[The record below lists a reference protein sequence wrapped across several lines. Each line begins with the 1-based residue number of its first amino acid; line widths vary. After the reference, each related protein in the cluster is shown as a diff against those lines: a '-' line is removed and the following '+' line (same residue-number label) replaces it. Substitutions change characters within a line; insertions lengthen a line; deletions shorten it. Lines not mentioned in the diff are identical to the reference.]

1 MIEVCGLASGSNG
14 NSFFIRTGA
23 DCFLV
28 DAGISCKQICLRL
41 QQIQHHIDEIK
52 GIFITHEHSDHVRG
66 LRVLLKRFPIPVYIT
81 EKTYNLL
88 PDVID
93 ERQIH
98 FIESNDRITINSTVI
113 QSLPKSH
120 DAVDPSLFSFYYKDK
135 KISVVSDI
143 GHACENVIEAIK
155 DANIIF
161 LESNYD
167 ETMLWEGYYP
177 YFLKQ
182 RVAGE
187 YGHLSNAMAG
197 ELILNHA
204 SPGLEYVLL
213 SHLSE
218 NNNTPDIALQT
229 VQSAVKERQDLRH
242 LQTILTSRN
251 GISPLVKIDTEAP
264 RLFDLP
270 QKALN
275 SGLIDM

>member
-14 NSFFIRTGA
+14 NAFFIRTGA

-41 QQIQHHIDEIK
+41 QQIKHHIDEIK
-52 GIFITHEHSDHVRG
+52 GIFITHEHSDHTRG
-66 LRVLLKRFPIPVYIT
+66 LRVLLNRFPIPVYIT
-81 EKTYNLL
+81 EKTYNRL

-93 ERQIH
+93 DQQFH
-98 FIESNDRITINSTVI
+98 FIESTDRITINNTVV

-143 GHACENVIEAIK
+143 GHACDNVIEAIK
-155 DANIIF
+155 DANILF

-187 YGHLSNAMAG
+187 HGHLSNATAG

-229 VQSAVKERQDLRH
+229 FQSAVKEREDLRH
-242 LQTILTSRN
+242 LQTILTSRY
-251 GISPLVKIDTEAP
+251 GISPVVKMDTEAP
-264 RLFDLP
+264 RLFMRL
-270 QKALN
+270 
-275 SGLIDM
+275 

>member
-14 NSFFIRTGA
+14 NAFFIRTGA

-41 QQIQHHIDEIK
+41 QQIHHHIDEIK
-52 GIFITHEHSDHVRG
+52 AIFITHEHSDHVRG
-66 LRVLLKRFPIPVYIT
+66 LRVLLNKFPIPVYIT
-81 EKTYNLL
+81 EKTYDCL
-88 PDVID
+88 PEMID
-93 ERQIH
+93 ARYLH
-98 FIESNDRITINSTVI
+98 FIESNDRITINNTVI
-113 QSLPKSH
+113 QSLSKSH
-120 DAVDPSLFSFYYKDK
+120 DAIDPSLFSFYYKDK

-143 GHACENVIEAIK
+143 GYACDNVIEAIK
-155 DANIIF
+155 DADIIC

-167 ETMLWEGYYP
+167 ETMLWEGFYP

-187 YGHLSNAMAG
+187 FGHLSNAMAG

-204 SPGLEYVLL
+204 SPHLQYVLL

-229 VQSAVKERQDLRH
+229 FLSAVRERGDLGH
-242 LQTILTSRN
+242 LQTILTSRHS
-251 GISPLVKIDTEAP
+251 ISPVVKIDTEVP
-264 RLFDLP
+264 RLFIT
-270 QKALN
+270 QN
-275 SGLIDM
+275 FREVV

>member
-14 NSFFIRTGA
+14 NAFFIRTGA

-41 QQIQHHIDEIK
+41 QQIQHHIHEIK
-52 GIFITHEHSDHVRG
+52 GIFITHEHSDHTRG
-66 LRVLLKRFPIPVYIT
+66 LRVLLNRFPIPVYIT
-81 EKTYNLL
+81 ENTYNLL
-88 PDVID
+88 PVVID
-93 ERQIH
+93 VQHLH
-98 FIESNDRITINSTVI
+98 FIESNDRITINNTVI

-155 DANIIF
+155 SANIIF

-182 RVAGE
+182 RVGGE
-187 YGHLSNAMAG
+187 YGHLSNTMAG

-229 VQSAVKERQDLRH
+229 FQSAIKERVDLGH
-242 LQTILTSRN
+242 LQTILTSRY
-251 GISPLVKIDTEAP
+251 GISPVVKIDTEAP
-264 RLFDLP
+264 RLFNINP
-270 QKALN
+270 VSASPN
-275 SGLIDM
+275 PG

>member
-14 NSFFIRTGA
+14 NAFFIRTGA

-66 LRVLLKRFPIPVYIT
+66 LRVLLNKFPIPVYIT
-81 EKTYNLL
+81 KKTYKRL

-93 ERQIH
+93 EGQLH
-98 FIESNDRITINSTVI
+98 FIRSNDRISVNNTVI
-113 QSLPKSH
+113 QSLPKNH
-120 DAVDPSLFSFYYKDK
+120 DAVDPTLFSFYYKDK

-143 GHACENVIEAIK
+143 GYACENVIEAIK
-155 DANIIF
+155 DANIIC

-167 ETMLWEGYYP
+167 DTMLLEGEYP

-187 YGHLSNAMAG
+187 YGHLSNEMAG

-204 SPGLEYVLL
+204 SPHLEYVLL

-229 VQSAVKERQDLRH
+229 FQSAVKERQDLGH
-242 LQTILTSRN
+242 LQTILTSRSS
-251 GISPLVKIDTEAP
+251 ISPLVKIDTEAP
-264 RLFDLP
+264 RLFNLP
-270 QKALN
+270 QESLS

>member
-14 NSFFIRTGA
+14 NAFFIGTGA

-66 LRVLLKRFPIPVYIT
+66 LRVLLNKFPIPVYIT

-88 PDVID
+88 PEVID
-93 ERQIH
+93 ERHVH
-98 FIESNDRITINSTVI
+98 FIESNDRITINNTVI
-113 QSLPKSH
+113 QSLSKSH

-143 GHACENVIEAIK
+143 GHACDNVIEAIR

-161 LESNYD
+161 LETNYD

-204 SPGLEYVLL
+204 SPHLEYVLL

-229 VQSAVKERQDLRH
+229 FQCAVKERQDLGH
-242 LQTILTSRN
+242 LQTILTSRY
-251 GISPLVKIDTEAP
+251 GISPVVKIDTEAP
-264 RLFDLP
+264 RLFMNRDFRRVV
-270 QKALN
+270 
-275 SGLIDM
+275 

>member
-14 NSFFIRTGA
+14 NAFFIRTGA

-28 DAGISCKQICLRL
+28 DAGVSCKQICLRL

-66 LRVLLKRFPIPVYIT
+66 LRVLLNKFPIPVYIT
-81 EKTYNLL
+81 KKTYKRL

-93 ERQIH
+93 QDQLH
-98 FIESNDRITINSTVI
+98 FIRSNDRITINSTVI

-143 GHACENVIEAIK
+143 GCICENVIEAIK
-155 DANIIF
+155 DANIIC

-187 YGHLSNAMAG
+187 HGHLSNATAG
-197 ELILNHA
+197 KLILNHA
-204 SPGLEYVLL
+204 SPHLEYVLL

-229 VQSAVKERQDLRH
+229 IQSAVKERQDLRH
-242 LQTILTSRN
+242 LQTILTSRS
-251 GISPLVKIDTEAP
+251 GISPVVKIDTEVP
-264 RLFDLP
+264 RLFSINP
-270 QKALN
+270 VSTSPN
-275 SGLIDM
+275 PG

>member
-14 NSFFIRTGA
+14 NAFFIRTGT

-52 GIFITHEHSDHVRG
+52 GIFITHEHSDHTRG
-66 LRVLLKRFPIPVYIT
+66 LRVLLNRFPIPVYIT
-81 EKTYNLL
+81 EKTYNRL

-93 ERQIH
+93 AQHFH
-98 FIESNDRITINSTVI
+98 FIESADRITINNTVI

-120 DAVDPSLFSFYYKDK
+120 DAVDPSLFSLYYKDK
-135 KISVVSDI
+135 KISAVTDS
-143 GHACENVIEAIK
+143 GHACDNVIEAIK
-155 DANIIF
+155 DANIVF

-167 ETMLWEGYYP
+167 ETMLWEGGYP

-182 RVAGE
+182 RVSGE
-187 YGHLSNAMAG
+187 HGHLSNAAAG

-229 VQSAVKERQDLRH
+229 FQSAVKERQDLRH
-242 LQTILTSRN
+242 LQTILTSRH
-251 GISPLVKIDTEAP
+251 GISPLVKIDTRAP
-264 RLFDLP
+264 RLF
-270 QKALN
+270 
-275 SGLIDM
+275 SI

>member
-14 NSFFIRTGA
+14 NAFFIRTGV

-28 DAGISCKQICLRL
+28 DAGISCKQICRRLR
-41 QQIQHHIDEIK
+41 QIRHHIDEIK
-52 GIFITHEHSDHVRG
+52 AIFITHEHSDHVRG
-66 LRVLLKRFPIPVYIT
+66 LRVLLDRFQIPIYIT
-81 EKTYNLL
+81 EKTYNRL
-88 PDVID
+88 PEVID
-93 ERQIH
+93 ENLVH
-98 FIESNDRITINSTVI
+98 FIESDDSITFNNTLI
-113 QSLPKSH
+113 QSMPKSH

-135 KISVVSDI
+135 KISVVTDI
-143 GHACENVIEAIK
+143 GYACDNVIEAVKGAHIV
-155 DANIIF
+155 F

-167 ETMLWEGYYP
+167 ETMLWEGFYP

-218 NNNTPDIALQT
+218 NNNMPDIALET
-229 VQSAVKERQDLRH
+229 FQSVIKEREDLRH
-242 LQTILTSRN
+242 LQTILTSRY
-251 GISPLVKIDTEAP
+251 GISPVVKIDTEAP
-264 RLFDLP
+264 RLFKINP
-270 QKALN
+270 WEIK
-275 SGLIDM
+275 